1 MRDEALELLRRY
13 QADRLVDRFAAAEQN
28 ERRDAHDVEL
38 LGELRLLIDVDAADL
53 QLGVLGSDL
62 VDDRGEHGET

>member
-53 QLGVLGSDL
+53 P
-62 VDDRGEHGET
+62 

>member
-13 QADRLVDRFAAAEQN
+13 QADRLVDRFAATEQN

>member
-1 MRDEALELLRRY
+1 MLRWD
-13 QADRLVDRFAAAEQN
+13 QADRLVDRFAVAEQD

-53 QLGVLGSDL
+53 QLGVLGRDL
-62 VDDRGEHGET
+62 VDDRGEHGEA